1 MGKTRKCSKADIT
14 RFGRLIGLY
23 AQSRSFGLTALIG
36 LSVAVF
42 GLHFGATHVC
52 IRLCASA
59 GAPGWLITV
68 LMIALMIPTV
78 AFWMWGVGK
87 VVRRVQQRFYGRDG
101 EVVLQR
107 ENVPVWAWVAYGVTF
122 LGPAGLS
129 IANRW
134 ALTISLTS
142 FGLFMI
148 YAGKKE
154 KEIVLGIVFGGLC
167 LLEAAATALG
177 MPLPFSGPHAWVMS
191 LMAYIIGAGVSTGV
205 LVHVFNRAILRR
217 IKGAS
222 SFGQR
227 SENSADP
234 EH

>member
-1 MGKTRKCSKADIT
+1 MRKPNKFSKADVK
-14 RFGRLIGLY
+14 RFERLISLY
-23 AQSRSFGLTALIG
+23 AQSRSLGLTSLIA
-36 LSVAVF
+36 LSVAIF
-42 GLHFGATHVC
+42 GLYFGATHVC
-52 IRLCASA
+52 IRLCASS
-59 GAPGWLITV
+59 GAPGWFIT
-68 LMIALMIPTV
+68 LLLIALMIPTL

-87 VVRRVQQRFYGRDG
+87 VVRRVQERFYGRDG

-107 ENVPVWAWVAYGVTF
+107 EKVPVWAWMAYGVTF
-122 LGPAGLS
+122 LGPAGLN

-177 MPLPFSGPHAWVMS
+177 MPLPFSGPHAWFMS
-191 LMAYIIGAGVSTGV
+191 LMVYIVGAGVCTGV
-205 LVHVFNRAILRR
+205 FVHVFNRAILRR